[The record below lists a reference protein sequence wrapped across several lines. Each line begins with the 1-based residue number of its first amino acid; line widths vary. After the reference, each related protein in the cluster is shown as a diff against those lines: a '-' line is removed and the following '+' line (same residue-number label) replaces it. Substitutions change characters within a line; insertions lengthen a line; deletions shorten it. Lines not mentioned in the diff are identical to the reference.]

1 MTYKE
6 STRAREMDH
15 RISFWTYKRWV
26 KFSRFDRKQKMPKW
40 RPSNTTRKCRFFS
53 LISFLSISS
62 TFNWCDMSKRLMR
75 HFSSVHQW
83 QVKLFRKVKRKK
95 VQFDRQ
101 QKTKTLAAL
110 HQTKRWIYWWKKRQQ
125 RLANEKKMKRSFGSC
140 NCTALGNIHGWTVEP
155 NWRTIALLLLLF
167 CHLFNLLF
175 CSLRFIFLFVI
186 FALWNWIIAMRPFRT
201 RPTNRTTKGTG
212 RNCR

>member
-1 MTYKE
+1 MKCELVFRFVFFSGSLFTCAHGDERERNRIELYLQIGHRRKEENSFGRKRIWTKDQSEIWWKDKHDQPTMTYKE

-75 HFSSVHQW
+75 HSSSVHQW

-110 HQTKRWIYWWKKRQQ
+110 HQTKRWIYWWKKKATTTSKRKE
-125 RLANEKKMKRSFGSC
+125 NEKK
-140 NCTALGNIHGWTVEP
+140 
-155 NWRTIALLLLLF
+155 
-167 CHLFNLLF
+167 
-175 CSLRFIFLFVI
+175 
-186 FALWNWIIAMRPFRT
+186 FRLV
-201 RPTNRTTKGTG
+201 
-212 RNCR
+212 